1 MIYHP
6 VSGTFMEITGVMW
19 LVLILSLIVCAYMA
33 WNIGANDVAN
43 AMGTSVGSKAL
54 TLKQAVIIAAIFE
67 FCGAFFA
74 GDAVTDTV
82 RKGILVVD
90 FETAT
95 DDFANDLMYGFIA
108 AMMAAAIWLT
118 TATRLG
124 LPVSTTH
131 SIIGG
136 IIGVGLVLEVQ
147 HDTSLINWEKTQEVV
162 MSWVASPLMGGLL
175 AFGTFWI
182 VRETILESSNPEER
196 SRWLAPIMAIPTFFV
211 LGIALQFKALK
222 GFFGR
227 AQANGWIEDKYE
239 WIPVKENGSF
249 DPFTPYCSP
258 DAEIITDECLN
269 AIHEGAWVP
278 INSIIIAFIIAL
290 IAASVL
296 AYVLRNYEFK
306 GEEDG
311 FHGVERIFVWL
322 QVITAAYVAFA
333 HGANDRSNAIG
344 PMAAVYQV
352 LSSGGEIQAS
362 APVPLWL
369 VLLGSAG
376 IAIGVMTWG
385 WRVMDTIGHKITDI
399 TPTRGFAAEFGAAT
413 TILIFSMPFLAV
425 PVSTTHTL
433 VGAVVGVGLAGGAKA
448 VDFRVFGKIASSWV
462 ASLPA
467 AGFGSIAIYVAAGS
481 DPIKLL
487 VVIPIAFAIVAYVI
501 WATWDDEIYVED
513 ALSDA
518 GSADTKGAQTHFEIF
533 HTHALAVEETVGHM
547 LSAVKAAADG
557 EDAEDHIRSTVE
569 AELRADDVKNDIR
582 RRLGSGQISVLQG
595 RDEVLR
601 MVSRQDRIADYAQNV
616 AEQLS
621 FRELF
626 VDEKARGML
635 KEMAE
640 AVSKTTSLYEDA
652 VSQLKDVAL
661 SGYTKAG
668 RERLG
673 ELIDAVNLAE
683 HEADLVESKAAAYVF
698 SHGEDAPLAAVH
710 MYRVLQRMDDVA
722 NACEKAANGLLSIV
736 YN

>member
-95 DDFANDLMYGFIA
+95 DDFTNDLMYGFIA

-673 ELIDAVNLAE
+673 ELIDEVNLAE
-683 HEADLVESKAAAYVF
+683 HEADMVESKAAAYVF

>member
-1 MIYHP
+1 
-6 VSGTFMEITGVMW
+6 MEITGVMW

-54 TLKQAVIIAAIFE
+54 TLKQAVIIAAVFE

-673 ELIDAVNLAE
+673 ELIDEVNLAE
-683 HEADLVESKAAAYVF
+683 HEADMVESKAAAYVF

>member
-1 MIYHP
+1 
-6 VSGTFMEITGVMW
+6 MEITGVMW

-43 AMGTSVGSKAL
+43 AMGTSVGSRAL
-54 TLKQAVIIAAIFE
+54 TLKQAVIVAAIFE

-82 RKGILVVD
+82 RKGILTVD
-90 FETAT
+90 FETVT

-118 TATRLG
+118 TATRFG

-136 IIGVGLVLEVQ
+136 IVGVGLVLEVQ
-147 HDTSLINWEKTQEVV
+147 HDTSLIDWEKVKTVV
-162 MSWVASPLMGGLL
+162 ISWVASPLMGGIL
-175 AFGTFWI
+175 AFITFWI
-182 VRETILESSNPEER
+182 VRETILESNNPEER
-196 SRWLAPIMAIPTFFV
+196 SRWLAPILAIPTFFV
-211 LGIALQFKALK
+211 LGLALQFKALK
-222 GFFGR
+222 GFFSR
-227 AQANGWIEDKYE
+227 AQTNGWIDNKYD
-239 WIPVKENGSF
+239 WLPVKENGSWN
-249 DPFTPYCSP
+249 PLV
-258 DAEIITDECLN
+258 EN
-269 AIHEGAWVP
+269 AWFP
-278 INSIIIAFIIAL
+278 INSIILAFAIAL
-290 IAASVL
+290 IAAGIL
-296 AYVLRNYEFK
+296 GYVLRNYDFK
-306 GEEDG
+306 GEKEG

-322 QVITAAYVAFA
+322 QIITAAYVAFA

-344 PMAAVYQV
+344 PMAAVFQV
-352 LSSGGEIQAS
+352 LSSGGELTETADV
-362 APVPLWL
+362 PVWL

-385 WRVMDTIGHKITDI
+385 WRVMDTIGRKITDI

-413 TILIFSMPFLAV
+413 TILLFSMPFLAV

-448 VDFRVFGKIASSWV
+448 VDFRVFGKIVSSWV

-467 AGFGSIAIYVAAGS
+467 AGFGSIAIFVACGS

-487 VVIPIAFAIVAYVI
+487 VVIPISFALVAYVI
-501 WATWDDEIYVED
+501 WATWDNEIYVED

-518 GSADTKGAQTHFEIF
+518 GSADKGAPTHFELF
-533 HTHALAVEETVGHM
+533 HNHALAVEETVGHM
-547 LSAVKAAADG
+547 LNAVNASANG
-557 EDAEDHIRSTVE
+557 EEAGSHIASTVA
-569 AELRADDVKNDIR
+569 AELRADEIKNDIR
-582 RRLGSGQISVLQG
+582 RRLGAGQISVLQG
-595 RDEVLR
+595 RDELLR
-601 MVSRQDRIADYAQNV
+601 MISRQDRIADYAQNV

-626 VDEKARGML
+626 VDDEARGML

-652 VSQLKDVAL
+652 VAQLKDVAL

-668 RERLG
+668 KERLG
-673 ELIDAVNLAE
+673 ELIDEVNLAE
-683 HEADLVESKAAAYVF
+683 HEADIVESRAAAYVF
-698 SHGEDAPLAAVH
+698 SHGEDAPLAAMH

-722 NACEKAANGLLSIV
+722 NACEKAANSLLPIV